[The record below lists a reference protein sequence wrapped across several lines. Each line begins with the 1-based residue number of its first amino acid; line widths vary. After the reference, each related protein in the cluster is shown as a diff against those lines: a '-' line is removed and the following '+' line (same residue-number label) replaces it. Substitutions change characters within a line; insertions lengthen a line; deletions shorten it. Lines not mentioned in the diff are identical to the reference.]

1 MWKLWLKMSYFTSY
15 RISAPSRGFLA
26 ISYFLFIRNVTKN
39 TKTKFQSNR
48 TKNGFFRAFYSFRR
62 HLEYQRHL
70 EFFSWATLRDFFS
83 VVHSTIKNLNIA
95 FSTKIANNAISD
107 QTITYNGNL
116 FASSSS
122 IQRGSDY

>member
-1 MWKLWLKMSYFTSY
+1 MSYFTSY

-26 ISYFLFIRNVTKN
+26 ISYFLFIRDVTKN

-48 TKNGFFRAFYSFRR
+48 TKNGFFRAFYSFR
-62 HLEYQRHL
+62 RHL

-107 QTITYNGNL
+107 QTIIYNAN
-116 FASSSS
+116 
-122 IQRGSDY
+122 